1 MPIDVDGPKVL
12 MLLDDVLLAAML
24 EDGLA
29 ALGHYVVH
37 TCATAADAESFLN
50 GEEAVDAVLIDF
62 KSRNVPDP
70 VETGRQIAASSPAVV
85 IYLTANPSDVEAVI
99 RHDNESGWVEWPF
112 AIRDLDFEIRL
123 AMEHAHACAKR
134 STVEAEP
141 F

>member
-1 MPIDVDGPKVL
+1 MPINADGPKVL

-29 ALGHYVVH
+29 ALGHNVVR
-37 TCATAADAESFLN
+37 TCATVAAAESFLN
-50 GEEAVDAVLIDF
+50 SGGAVDAVLIDF
-62 KSRNVPDP
+62 KNRNVPDP
-70 VETGRQIAASSPAVV
+70 LETGRQIAACPPAVV
-85 IYLTANPSDVEAVI
+85 IYLTPNPSDVESVV
-99 RHDNESGWVEWPF
+99 RHGNESGWVEWPF